1 MGKCK
6 GGLTL
11 SLDLSRAFDCL
22 PRAVLHSALVFA
34 EVSPPLIDLILHIHR
49 HSTIHISHKT
59 HDIHVALH
67 SGVRQGCSLSP
78 ALWSIFICYVLHL
91 LSARIPL
98 THLTAFSDDILSQ
111 WMISSPD
118 DVTRVLSD
126 MSFIITTLT
135 DLGMSVSDAKTVII
149 DGLRGTAK
157 SRLLKPL
164 LQHHKQKGTCLRL
177 QGQRGTIDL
186 PFRKQHPY
194 LGIVLSYDKFE
205 QLSLQARIK
214 QGWANFSRL
223 FSILRSKYI
232 LPKQRLQLWVSW
244 CFLHT
249 ALWSH
254 QLGRLRQV
262 VAKQVRLVLKSPS
275 WITHESTSELF
286 SRYNF
291 EDPIAQLARALEARR
306 AKASLS
312 VEAFDTPERQ
322 QWHNLLPSFFAS
334 SVESPNDADLQP
346 SLARPSSPRLQE
358 VTDVLSRT
366 FQCPSCPQTFA
377 TLIALRTHYT
387 KSHISTLDAAA
398 PPSRTDADA
407 HTTPPALHAP
417 ATDAP
422 PTSQLVLREKFMRY
436 AKDGMPTC
444 ALCLRRFAAWPPFLN
459 HHHTNSC
466 PAIDHAD
473 VSSTGLQGAV
483 CC

>member
-1 MGKCK
+1 MLRCILASGKAVPY
-6 GGLTL
+6 LRL
-11 SLDLSRAFDCL
+11 SGAFSFVTSCTCSVRA
-22 PRAVLHSALVFA
+22 
-34 EVSPPLIDLILHIHR
+34 SPLHI
-49 HSTIHISHKT
+49 
-59 HDIHVALH
+59 
-67 SGVRQGCSLSP
+67 SL
-78 ALWSIFICYVLHL
+78 
-91 LSARIPL
+91 
-98 THLTAFSDDILSQ
+98 DDILSQ

-126 MSFIITTLT
+126 MSFVITTLT

-177 QGQRGTIDL
+177 QGQRGNIDL

-232 LPKQRLQLWVSW
+232 LPKQRLQLWVS
-244 CFLHT
+244 CVFSTLRYGLT
-249 ALWSH
+249 SSGLPSRGAD
-254 QLGRLRQV
+254 RLRQV
-262 VAKQVRLVLKSPS
+262 VAKQVRLVLRSPS

-377 TLIALRTHYT
+377 TICPTYPLYQIPYPYVGCCRPTL
-387 KSHISTLDAAA
+387 SHRCRCSYHSA
-398 PPSRTDADA
+398 
-407 HTTPPALHAP
+407 
-417 ATDAP
+417 
-422 PTSQLVLREKFMRY
+422 
-436 AKDGMPTC
+436 C
-444 ALCLRRFAAWPPFLN
+444 FAC
-459 HHHTNSC
+459 SC
-466 PAIDHAD
+466 H
-473 VSSTGLQGAV
+473 
-483 CC
+483 

>member
-1 MGKCK
+1 MLRCILASGKAVPY
-6 GGLTL
+6 LRL
-11 SLDLSRAFDCL
+11 SGAFSFVTSCTCSV
-22 PRAVLHSALVFA
+22 PA
-34 EVSPPLIDLILHIHR
+34 SPLHI
-49 HSTIHISHKT
+49 
-59 HDIHVALH
+59 
-67 SGVRQGCSLSP
+67 SL
-78 ALWSIFICYVLHL
+78 
-91 LSARIPL
+91 
-98 THLTAFSDDILSQ
+98 DDILSQ

-126 MSFIITTLT
+126 MSFVITTLT

-177 QGQRGTIDL
+177 QGQRGNIDL

-232 LPKQRLQLWVSW
+232 LPKQRLQLWVS
-244 CFLHT
+244 CVFSTLRYGLT
-249 ALWSH
+249 SSGLPSRGAD
-254 QLGRLRQV
+254 RLRQV
-262 VAKQVRLVLKSPS
+262 VAKQVRLVLRSPS

-377 TLIALRTHYT
+377 TLICPTYPLYQIPYPYVGCCRPTL
-387 KSHISTLDAAA
+387 SHRCRCSYHSA
-398 PPSRTDADA
+398 
-407 HTTPPALHAP
+407 
-417 ATDAP
+417 
-422 PTSQLVLREKFMRY
+422 
-436 AKDGMPTC
+436 C
-444 ALCLRRFAAWPPFLN
+444 FAC
-459 HHHTNSC
+459 SC
-466 PAIDHAD
+466 H
-473 VSSTGLQGAV
+473 
-483 CC
+483 